1 MTESPVETLQDD
13 RAGTPGGVEETPE
26 RLRLYRRLLSGAAIL
41 LAVLVLVDPLLG
53 AKPYF
58 EVQTLPAF
66 TALLGLGAGLVL
78 VAASVALRA
87 LLARREG
94 YYDD

>member
-1 MTESPVETLQDD
+1 MTE
-13 RAGTPGGVEETPE
+13 TPGNTPPEAAGHEAESPE
-26 RLRLYRRLLSGAAIL
+26 RRRLYRRLLGGAATL
-41 LAVLVLVDPLLG
+41 LAVLTLLDPLLG

-66 TALLGLGAGLVL
+66 STLLGLGAGLVL

-87 LLARREG
+87 LLVRREG